1 LKLTTR
7 SRVAAWVAATGAAY
21 EPSNLG
27 DTGFSRFTVGA
38 QPASS
43 KTAAKVEP
51 AARGLVTSC
60 RLEITC
66 FTRATVRID
75 SFGFVLEINILL
87 AKR

>member
-1 LKLTTR
+1 
-7 SRVAAWVAATGAAY
+7 
-21 EPSNLG
+21 
-27 DTGFSRFTVGA
+27 VGA